1 MRFYLDEDLPPRL
14 AQMLRHRGVDA
25 VSAHELG
32 NTQLTDGE
40 QLDRAIQKGCCLV
53 SANARDFI
61 VIGPAAIAA
70 GTPHAGIV
78 LCPPRAHRGDVAG
91 LAKRLAEVARLSPRG
106 LGEYDVISL

>member
-1 MRFYLDEDLPPRL
+1 VRLYLDEDLPPRL
-14 AQMLRHRGVDA
+14 AEMLRRRGIDA

-32 NTQLTDGE
+32 NIRLTDRE
-40 QLDRAIQKGCCLV
+40 QLDRAVRQGRCLV

-61 VIGPAAIAA
+61 VIGKAAVAA

-91 LAKRLAEVARLSPRG
+91 LARRLTELAGRYPRG
-106 LGEYDVISL
+106 LGEYDVIYL